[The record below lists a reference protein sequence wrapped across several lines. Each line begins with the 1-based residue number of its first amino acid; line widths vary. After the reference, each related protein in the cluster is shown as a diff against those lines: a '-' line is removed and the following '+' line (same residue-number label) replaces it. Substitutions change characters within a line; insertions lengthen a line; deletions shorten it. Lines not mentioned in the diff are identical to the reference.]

1 MQATLEGRLEVA
13 YSMSQRAEGTTC
25 VTWLGKTQRAAFTPR
40 KAELYA
46 LPDGPALPLWIQTL
60 AFWKNVDRFLR
71 AGGRRYGSLF
81 TIRVF
86 PWGTVVVV
94 SEAEAI
100 REVFTG
106 DPEIWRAGESYAL
119 LAPLIGER
127 SLVLLDGAEHL
138 QVRRR
143 MLPPFHGE
151 AVRRHE
157 QVIES
162 IATAEVAS
170 WPYGEPFELTERMRA
185 ITLEVMLQTVI
196 GTAEPQRLE
205 VLRTTLAHAVQLQP
219 LLLMMWAC
227 PPLKRLGPWR
237 AYGACLQRA
246 KGLLREEIALRRAD
260 PKLAERSDVLS
271 SLIRAD
277 ELDEE
282 SLLDQLTTLLMAGHD
297 TSTTAL
303 VWAIERLVR
312 HPRAL
317 ARAREDDAYLDAVVK
332 ETLRLRP
339 VLPAVTRRA
348 SRPVELAGHHLPAG
362 VTVMPC
368 IRLAHLSP
376 EHYSD
381 PEAFRPERFLEGEG
395 GGYTWIPF
403 GGGPQRCIGASFAM
417 VQMRIVLRTVLTEAE
432 LLPDRAR
439 SEAIRNQHVT
449 LEPSRGGR
457 VVRAG

>member
-1 MQATLEGRLEVA
+1 M
-13 YSMSQRAEGTTC
+13 
-25 VTWLGKTQRAAFTPR
+25 
-40 KAELYA
+40 
-46 LPDGPALPLWIQTL
+46 LPLAIQTL
-60 AFWKNVDRFLR
+60 AFWKDVDRFLR
-71 AGGRRYGSLF
+71 AGQRRYGSLF
-81 TIRVF
+81 TVRVF
-86 PWGTVVVV
+86 PWGRIVVV
-94 SEAEAI
+94 SDAETI
-100 REVFTG
+100 RTVFTG
-106 DPEIWRAGESYAL
+106 DPETWRAGESYEL

-138 QVRRR
+138 QVRRQ

-162 IATAEVAS
+162 IAAAEVAG

-196 GTAEPQRLE
+196 GTADPQRLN
-205 VLRTTLAHAVQLQP
+205 VLRRALADAVRLQP
-219 LLLMMWAC
+219 RLLLMWAA
-227 PPLKRLGPWR
+227 PGLKRINPWR
-237 AYGACLQRA
+237 AYNARLELA
-246 KGLLREEIALRRAD
+246 KALLREEIALRRAD
-260 PKLAERSDVLS
+260 PELVERSDVLS
-271 SLIRAD
+271 SLIRAE

-303 VWAIERLVR
+303 VWAVERLVR

-348 SRPVELAGHHLPAG
+348 TRPVELAGHQLPAG

-368 IRLAHLSP
+368 VRLAHLSP

-403 GGGPQRCIGASFAM
+403 GGGPQRCIGATFAM
-417 VQMRIVLRTVLTEAE
+417 VQMRIVLRTVLADAE

-439 SEAIRNQHVT
+439 SEAVRNEHVT
-449 LEPSRGGR
+449 LVPSRGGR
-457 VVRAG
+457 VVRTGSPRKGGKHPPR

>member
-1 MQATLEGRLEVA
+1 
-13 YSMSQRAEGTTC
+13 MSQRAEGTTC
-25 VTWLGKTQRAAFTPR
+25 VPSPGRTQRAVLAPPR
-40 KAELYA
+40 AEPGA
-46 LPDGPALPLWIQTL
+46 LPDGPMLPLWVQTL
-60 AFWKNVDRFLR
+60 AFWKDVDRFLR
-71 AGGRRYGSLF
+71 AGQRRYGSVF
-81 TIRVF
+81 TVRVF
-86 PWGTVVVV
+86 PWGRIVVV
-94 SEAEAI
+94 SDAETI
-100 REVFTG
+100 RTVFTG
-106 DPEIWRAGESYAL
+106 DPETWRAGESYEL

-138 QVRRR
+138 HLRRQ

-162 IATAEVAS
+162 IAAAEVAS

-196 GTAEPQRLE
+196 GTADPQRLN
-205 VLRTTLAHAVQLQP
+205 VLRRALADAVRLQP
-219 LLLMMWAC
+219 RLLLMWAA
-227 PPLKRLGPWR
+227 PALKRINPWR
-237 AYGACLQRA
+237 AYNARLELA
-246 KGLLREEIALRRAD
+246 KALLREEIALRRAD
-260 PKLAERSDVLS
+260 PELTERSDVLS
-271 SLIRAD
+271 LLIRAE

-303 VWAIERLVR
+303 VWAVERLVR

-348 SRPVELAGHHLPAG
+348 SRPVELAGHQLPAG

-368 IRLAHLSP
+368 VRLAHLSP

-381 PEAFRPERFLEGEG
+381 PEVFRPERFLEGEG

-403 GGGPQRCIGASFAM
+403 GGGPQRCIGATFAM
-417 VQMRIVLRTVLTEAE
+417 VQMRIVLRTVLAEAE

-439 SEAIRNQHVT
+439 SEAVRNEHVT
-449 LEPSRGGR
+449 LVPSRGGR
-457 VVRAG
+457 VVRTGSPQRGDKRRSR

>member
-1 MQATLEGRLEVA
+1 
-13 YSMSQRAEGTTC
+13 MSQRTEGTTC
-25 VTWLGKTQRAAFTPR
+25 VPWFGWTQRAVLVPR
-40 KAELYA
+40 KAEPCG
-46 LPDGPALPLWIQTL
+46 LPEGPALPPWLQTV
-60 AFWKNVDRFLR
+60 AFWRNVERFLR
-71 AGGRRYGSLF
+71 AGQRRYGSLF
-81 TIRVF
+81 TVRIF
-86 PWGTVVVV
+86 PWGTVVVI
-94 SEAEAI
+94 SEAAAI

-106 DPEIWRAGESYAL
+106 DPEIWRAGESYKL

-138 QVRRR
+138 QVRRQ

-157 QVIES
+157 RVIES
-162 IATAEVAS
+162 IATAEVAG

-196 GTAEPQRLE
+196 GTADPQRLD
-205 VLRTTLAHAVQLQP
+205 VLRRALADAVQLQSR
-219 LLLMMWAC
+219 LLLMWAL

-237 AYGACLQRA
+237 AYNARLEHA
-246 KGLLREEIALRRAD
+246 KELLREEIVLRRAD
-260 PKLAERSDVLS
+260 PHLAERSDVLS
-271 SLIRAD
+271 VLIRAE
-277 ELDEE
+277 ELDEQ

-297 TSTTAL
+297 TTTTAL
-303 VWAIERLVR
+303 VWALERLVR

-339 VLPAVTRRA
+339 VLPAVTRQA
-348 SRPVELAGHHLPAG
+348 SRPVELAGHRLPAG

-381 PEAFRPERFLEGEG
+381 PEVFRPERFLEGEG

-403 GGGPQRCIGASFAM
+403 GGGPQRCIGATFAM
-417 VQMRIVLRTVLTEAE
+417 TEMRIVLRTVLAEAE
-432 LLPDRAR
+432 LLAERAR
-439 SEAIRNQHVT
+439 SEGIRNEHVT
-449 LEPSRGGR
+449 LVPSRGGR
-457 VVRAG
+457 VLRIGSPQTGQTSRSR

>member
-1 MQATLEGRLEVA
+1 
-13 YSMSQRAEGTTC
+13 MSRRAEGTTC
-25 VTWLGKTQRAAFTPR
+25 VSWFGGAKQATVGPRTELGG
-40 KAELYA
+40 
-46 LPDGPALPLWIQTL
+46 LPDGSSLPLWLQTL
-60 AFWKNVDRFLR
+60 AFWSNVDRFLR
-71 AGGRRYGSLF
+71 VAQRRYGATF

-94 SEAEAI
+94 SEAETI
-100 REVFTG
+100 RTVFTG
-106 DPEIWRAGESYAL
+106 DPEIWRAGESYEL

-127 SLVLLDGAEHL
+127 SLVLLDGDEHL
-138 QVRRR
+138 QVRRQ

-157 QVIES
+157 QAIAS
-162 IATAEVAS
+162 IATEEVAS

-196 GTAEPQRLE
+196 GAAEPQRLAL
-205 VLRTTLAHAVQLQP
+205 LRTALADAVQLRS
-219 LLLMMWAC
+219 LLLLMWAC
-227 PPLKRLGPWR
+227 PPLKRLDPWR
-237 AYGACLQRA
+237 AYSARVERA
-246 KGLLREEIALRRAD
+246 KGLLREEIVRRRAD
-260 PKLAERSDVLS
+260 PQLTERSDVLS
-271 SLIRAD
+271 SLIRAQ

-303 VWAIERLVR
+303 VWAVERLVR

-317 ARAREDDAYLDAVVK
+317 ARAREDDAYLDAAIK

-339 VLPAVTRRA
+339 VLPAVTRRT
-348 SRPVELAGHHLPAG
+348 SQPVELAGHRLPAG
-362 VTVMPC
+362 TTVMPC

-376 EHYSD
+376 EHYTD
-381 PEAFRPERFLEGEG
+381 PETFRPERFLEGEG

-417 VQMRIVLRTVLTEAE
+417 VQMRIVLRTVLADAE

-449 LEPSRGGR
+449 LVPSRGGR
-457 VVRAG
+457 VLRAGSPRTGERSL

>member
-1 MQATLEGRLEVA
+1 
-13 YSMSQRAEGTTC
+13 MSQHAEGARF
-25 VTWLGKTQRAAFTPR
+25 VPWLGKTHEAGGAPR
-40 KAELYA
+40 GAELRG
-46 LPDGPALPLWIQTL
+46 LPPGSSLPPWIQTL
-60 AFWKNVDRFLR
+60 AFWHNVDRFLR
-71 AGGRRYGSLF
+71 AGQRRYGDMF
-81 TIRVF
+81 TLRVF
-86 PWGTVVVV
+86 PWGAVVVV
-94 SEAEAI
+94 SQAEAI

-106 DPEIWRAGESYAL
+106 DPDLWRAGESYEL

-157 QVIES
+157 QLIAS
-162 IATAEVAS
+162 IAAAEVAR
-170 WPYGEPFELTERMRA
+170 WPYGKPFELTERMRA

-196 GTAEPQRLE
+196 GTAEPQRLD
-205 VLRTTLAHAVQLQP
+205 VLRTALAEAVQLQSR
-219 LLLMMWAC
+219 LLLMWAL
-227 PPLKRLGPWR
+227 PALKRFHPWR
-237 AYGACLQRA
+237 AYCACLERA
-246 KGLLREEIALRRAD
+246 KGLLREEIARRRTD
-260 PKLAERSDVLS
+260 PQLAERGDVLS
-271 SLIRAD
+271 LLIRAE

-303 VWAIERLVR
+303 VWAVERLVR

-317 ARAREDDAYLDAVVK
+317 ARAREDEDYLDAVIK

-339 VLPAVTRRA
+339 VLPAVTRRT
-348 SRPVELAGHHLPAG
+348 SRPVELAGHPLPAG

-395 GGYTWIPF
+395 SGYTWIPF
-403 GGGPQRCIGASFAM
+403 GGGSQRCIGASFAL
-417 VQMRIVLRTVLTEAE
+417 VQMRIVLRTVLAEAE

-439 SEAIRNQHVT
+439 DEAIRNQHIT

-457 VVRAG
+457 VLRIGSP